1 MSDGRWDGGRV
12 QPSRTRRHGQ
22 ERRRR
27 ELEVVLAVVLVAAG
41 IAFAAV
47 QLSGGGDGVASPTPS
62 GPPASA
68 GERPSTLLALSVTGS
83 PNALLATVGSG
94 AGRAPAAFTLATGMT
109 VIVPGQGEAATQ
121 DVQALPGDSMRI
133 AVSNAVGA
141 WALHYAVTD
150 LDHLGAAIDR
160 EGGLTVN
167 LGQAYTISADVL
179 GPGETDMTGA
189 QILAFLSEQASDS
202 DLRWAGVLEAMLANG
217 PVLQA
222 VDLTETDDP
231 AATSALL
238 QAAGGASVEVGPVQV
253 VGGTAMIPLQPD
265 FDAMV
270 GELFGTVR
278 PVRVDV
284 RNGTGAPGVGEAA
297 ARRLIPAGFRVV
309 LSGNAESFDH
319 ATTEVIATGD
329 AHQADAERAQ
339 KALGVGTVEVSQVP
353 SGVAEVTVVVGKDFK
368 G

>member
-1 MSDGRWDGGRV
+1 MV
-12 QPSRTRRHGQ
+12 T
-22 ERRRR
+22 
-27 ELEVVLAVVLVAAG
+27 VVLVVAG

-47 QLSGGGDGVASPTPS
+47 QLRGGSDAGSVSPSPSGTPASP
-62 GPPASA
+62 GA
-68 GERPSTLLALSVTGS
+68 RPSTLVALSVTGS
-83 PNALLATVGSG
+83 SNALVAVVGSG
-94 AGRAPAAFTLATGMT
+94 PGRAPAVFTLASGMT
-109 VIVPGQGEAATQ
+109 VIVPGQGETVTQ

-133 AVSNAVGA
+133 AVSNAMGA

-167 LGQAYTISADVL
+167 LGQAYTINADVL
-179 GPGETDMTGA
+179 GPGETDMTGP
-189 QILAFLSEQASDS
+189 QVTAFLSEQAGDS
-202 DLRWAGVLEAMLANG
+202 DLRWAGVLEAVLANG

-222 VDLTETDDP
+222 ADLTETDDA
-231 AATSALL
+231 AATGALL

-270 GELFGTVR
+270 GQLFGTVT

-284 RNGTGAPGVGEAA
+284 RNGSGAPGVGEAA
-297 ARRLIPAGFRVV
+297 ARKLIPAGFRVV
-309 LSGNAESFDH
+309 LSGNAETFDH

-329 AHQADAERAQ
+329 AHQADAERARE
-339 KALGVGTVEVSQVP
+339 ALGVGTVEVSQVP